1 MSNEL
6 ITIQNVR
13 AFIDNNG
20 IAQINLEDVSRGL
33 GFTQEKNGVD
43 YVRWDRISQYLGELK
58 FPISGETFTSSIRD
72 TFIPENI
79 FYRLAMKANNETAI
93 SFQEK
98 IANEILPSI
107 RKHGMYAKDELL
119 DNPDLMIEV
128 LTQLKKEREEKVAL
142 QNKVNQDVPKVLFAD
157 AVSASKA
164 TILIG
169 ELAKLIKQ
177 NGIDIGEKRLF
188 KWLRSNK
195 YLISRYGTDYNAP
208 TQKSMELDL
217 FTVKETTITHSDGHI
232 TISKTTKATGKAQ
245 LYFINKFLNMQKGD
259 YHDSIISN

>member
-6 ITIQNVR
+6 ITIQNIR

-20 IAQINLEDVSRGL
+20 VAQINLEDVARGL
-33 GFTQEKNGVD
+33 GFTTVATSGNEC
-43 YVRWDRISQYLGELK
+43 VRWSRVTEYLN
-58 FPISGETFTSSIRD
+58 SIGHYRGD
-72 TFIPENI
+72 ALTEAYIPENI

-128 LTQLKKEREEKVAL
+128 LQELKKERAEKAAL
-142 QNKVNQDVPKVLFAD
+142 QDKVEQDVPKVLFAD
-157 AVSASKA
+157 AVSASKV

-177 NGIDIGEKRLF
+177 NGVDIGEKRLF

-195 YLISRYGTDYNAP
+195 YLISRYGSDYNAP
-208 TQKSMELDL
+208 TQKSMNLDL

-232 TISKTTKATGKAQ
+232 TVSKTTKVTGKGQ
-245 LYFINKFLNMQKGD
+245 QYFINKFLAA
-259 YHDSIISN
+259 